1 MQLFNLNYYIL
12 QLIIVT
18 FHLQK
23 LQVMQTHMIS
33 IIQLIAEPQSKKISI
48 IFIGRNS
55 SRLSS

>member
-33 IIQLIAEPQSKKISI
+33 IIQLIAEPQSKKFLI
-48 IFIGRNS
+48 IFIGMNS